1 MLFQIYL
8 RHLPLCHLEKM
19 SQVGIKG
26 YQRCP
31 VSAVSAVSAVRL
43 LTEACFHELNSFH
56 VSAEHFRLIEIEF
69 GKQPKQRVL
78 GAQRSQRS
86 KAYAALIKIRSI
98 YMYIKKYIHI

>member
-19 SQVGIKG
+19 SQVRIKG

-31 VSAVSAVSAVRL
+31 VSAVSAVRL